1 MPARC
6 FAARLAASRLTAAAV
21 LAAAAFA
28 ASSASATAAQAQLS
42 PERAAKLVAE
52 AIERTLLPEAYD
64 GRYVVIAYP
73 GGDVPEDRGVCTD
86 LVVRAYRAIGI
97 DLQKLVHEDMTIAF
111 AAYPRLWGMQRPDT
125 NIDHRRVPNLQTF
138 FVRQGA
144 VLPMSTD
151 PAAYRP
157 GDLVTWRLPTGLPHI
172 GIVTDRR
179 SDDGAR
185 PLIAHNIGNG
195 STLEDML
202 FEFPITGHYRYGGPI
217 EAPFPERASA
227 SPAAAASR

>member
-1 MPARC
+1 MPVRYVARRVHSLRRS
-6 FAARLAASRLTAAAV
+6 AVAPLVASI
-21 LAAAAFA
+21 LAAAAPSPVA
-28 ASSASATAAQAQLS
+28 ADVPLS
-42 PERAAKLVAE
+42 TERAATLVAE

-97 DLQKLVHEDMTIAF
+97 DLQQLVHEDMSVAF
-111 AAYPRLWGMQRPDT
+111 AAYPRLWGLQKPDT

-138 FVRQGA
+138 LVRMGA

-179 SDDGAR
+179 SDDGRR
-185 PLIAHNIGNG
+185 PLVAHNIGNG

-202 FEFPITGHYRYGGPI
+202 FEFPITGHYRYGGPL
-217 EAPFPERASA
+217 ESRPADRAIA
-227 SPAAAASR
+227 SPTAAASR